1 MFFASLEFNRIFRI
15 LLTFNATSLLIIVF
29 LVQKGYDFAYFFP
42 GVEYLHQFPKFLS
55 YALYMAA
62 PIALTGLSL
71 LLGKLLGKDEF
82 KTGQVACI
90 EHANN
95 SFLPSY
101 LGYFFV
107 ALSIGSWETLFFV
120 FGVLFVFKGT
130 SKNCRFQPVSDAS
143 CSQPADLP
151 IFCAIPSLFR
161 VFCAPFLTHWPP
173 AGAPRSLM
181 ACSCR
186 THPPRHQGTSPGA

>member
-1 MFFASLEFNRIFRI
+1 MTKKSLANTLVHSLMGKGGKAAAKQMPGLPLMEGLGRMHEAHSDYQKLREQEKTKRVAI
-15 LLTFNATSLLIIVF
+15 LADRDAT
-29 LVQKGYDFAYFFP
+29 
-42 GVEYLHQFPKFLS
+42 
-55 YALYMAA
+55 
-62 PIALTGLSL
+62 
-71 LLGKLLGKDEF
+71 
-82 KTGQVACI
+82 I
-90 EHANN
+90 EQIRAQRD
-95 SFLPSY
+95 
-101 LGYFFV
+101 V
-107 ALSIGSWETLFFV
+107 IQQALSEAFELR
-120 FGVLFVFKGT
+120 KGT

>member
-1 MFFASLEFNRIFRI
+1 MFFASLDFNRIFRI
-15 LLTFNATSLLIIVF
+15 LLTFNATSLLIIVY

-120 FGVLFVFKGT
+120 YGVLFVFTYKSQALYFNPLFLLYGYDFYTITT
-130 SKNCRFQPVSDAS
+130 STGAS
-143 CSQPADLP
+143 
-151 IFCAIPSLFR
+151 IFLISKEKYKKPDDVVIQRAFR
-161 VFCAPFLTHWPP
+161 INNYTFLER
-173 AGAPRSLM
+173 G
-181 ACSCR
+181 
-186 THPPRHQGTSPGA
+186 